1 MKTRRKK
8 SNEIMPIVFSKEYG
22 FLGHLLYSERLYQH
36 ISLEKVA
43 EELKLST
50 FIVKNLES
58 GQLDSNPGFSYMIG
72 FLRTY
77 ANYLGLNEKE
87 IIKIVRPPINAVF
100 EDEVVLKVPFQKQQ
114 LPSKKIIFT
123 SVIALCVLFVVYFKL
138 ATPTDL
144 SLYSLV
150 HFSEDEAISSLPA
163 YTKQE
168 KIQQS
173 IQYFLDVYYYP
184 FNSSSNTSH

>member
-1 MKTRRKK
+1 MSTL
-8 SNEIMPIVFSKEYG
+8 FSKEYG
-22 FLGHLLYSERLYQH
+22 FLGHLLYSERLYQQ
-36 ISLEKVA
+36 ISLETVA

-58 GQLDSNPGFSYMIG
+58 GHLEFTPGLSYMIG

-87 IIKIVRPPINAVF
+87 IVKLVRPPVNSVF
-100 EDEVVLKVPFQKQQ
+100 EDETILKVPFQQQ
-114 LPSKKIIFT
+114 LLPSKKII
-123 SVIALCVLFVVYFKL
+123 SISIIAICLIFIVYFNFV
-138 ATPTDL
+138 TSSNF

-150 HFSEDEAISSLPA
+150 QVSENEAISSLA
-163 YTKQE
+163 TYIEQE
-168 KIQQS
+168 KIQKS

-184 FNSSSNTSH
+184 FNNSLQTPN